1 MATTP
6 FKLGLT
12 RDQLALFLQD
22 HEQIKQFENLFAL
35 VGQEVAPNSVTEAT
49 ILAGSADARA
59 QQALDS
65 ISRMTNALEAL
76 ATAPVAENNNSV
88 TTDYIDF
95 DPAPPHVDRARR
107 MAWNSVDQTLDLG
120 MDYGV
125 IQQIGEEVY
134 ARVGNTTGST
144 IPNGTVVG
152 FAGATSDALLV
163 TPYLADGSQ
172 PSLYIL
178 GVMTHDLPDSGE
190 KGYCTTWGFVR
201 GLDTSAFS
209 QGDLLYAS
217 PSTAGAFTNVKPT
230 APDNVIPLAACI
242 VSDATDGV
250 IFVRPTIEQQQYY
263 GDFAR
268 TTSSTA
274 AAANTAYAIEFD
286 TTNVSNGI
294 SIGSPTSR
302 IVAANAGL
310 YQFDVTFQFTSTN
323 ASLKNA
329 WVWWR
334 KNGTDVVRSSFI
346 SSLADNNGN
355 LAVSRS
361 DFFSLANGDYIE
373 VMWAVDDTAM
383 SLNATAATAFAPASP
398 SVVLTVTQVQQ

>member
-1 MATTP
+1 MAAQ
-6 FKLGLT
+6 KLGLT
-12 RDQLALFLQD
+12 RDQLASFLSD
-22 HEQIKQFENLFAL
+22 FEQIKQFEKLFTTADN
-35 VGQEVAPNSVTEAT
+35 NSVIIDEVSIAAGGAQAT
-49 ILAGSADARA
+49 ANDALAQIARIADA
-59 QQALDS
+59 
-65 ISRMTNALEAL
+65 LELL
-76 ATAPVAENNNSV
+76 ATAPVTENNNSV
-88 TTDYIDF
+88 VTDYLDLN
-95 DPAPPHVDRARR
+95 DGPAPAGKARR
-107 MAWNSVDQTLDLG
+107 LAWNAVDQTANLG

-125 IQQIGEEVY
+125 TQQIGQETY
-134 ARVGNTTGST
+134 ARVGNTTGVT

-152 FAGATSDALLV
+152 FAGATADALLV
-163 TPYLADGSQ
+163 APYLADGST
-172 PSLYIL
+172 PTLYIL

-201 GLDTSAFS
+201 DLDTSAFS
-209 QGDLLYAS
+209 AGDILYAS
-217 PSTAGAFTNVKPT
+217 PTTAGALTNVKPT
-230 APDNVIPLAACI
+230 APDNVIPLAACV
-242 VSDATDGV
+242 VSDATAGV
-250 IFVRPTIEQQQYY
+250 IFVRPTIEQQKNY

-268 TTSSTA
+268 TTNSTA

-286 TTNVSNGI
+286 TTNVSNDI

-310 YQFDVTFQFTSTN
+310 YQFDVTFQFTSSN
-323 ASLKNA
+323 SSLKNA

-346 SSLADNNGN
+346 SSLSDNNGN

-383 SLNATAATAFAPASP
+383 SLNATAATTFAPASP